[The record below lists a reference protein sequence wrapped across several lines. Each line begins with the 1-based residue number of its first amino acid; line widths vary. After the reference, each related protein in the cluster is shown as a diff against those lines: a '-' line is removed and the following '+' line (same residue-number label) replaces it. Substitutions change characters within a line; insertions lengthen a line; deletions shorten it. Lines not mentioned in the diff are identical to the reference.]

1 MPTPRLPQERTPN
14 KVLLLFR
21 WWWWF
26 STEVRPYFLLER
38 VLLGDSSEVAQRFLL
53 WAGEQTAIPK
63 VWEGFYV
70 WQRPKRPPNALSVRL
85 SQDTWD
91 PKYLEQIYTWSP
103 LRMKNSLDCRWL
115 IVLLRLIPWRWVNH
129 LHSCSHALAC
139 PSTIWFALPSWARLA
154 VLPWH
159 SVRKEISWI
168 HHMVLD
174 LWGRWPCHVGG
185 VVCWK
190 CPSFERGPCLAIM
203 K

>member
-14 KVLLLFR
+14 TVLWLFR

-26 STEVRPYFLLER
+26 STEVRPYFLLEK

-53 WAGEQTAIPK
+53 WAGGTNGYSK
-63 VWEGFYV
+63 SVRRLYV

-103 LRMKNSLDCRWL
+103 RRMKNSLDCRWL
-115 IVLLRLIPWRWVNH
+115 IILLRLIPWRWVNH

-159 SVRKEISWI
+159 SVREFIIWFWTYGAAGCAT
-168 HHMVLD
+168 L
-174 LWGRWPCHVGG
+174 G

>member
-14 KVLLLFR
+14 TVLWLFR

-26 STEVRPYFLLER
+26 STEVRPYFLLEK

-53 WAGEQTAIPK
+53 WAGGTNGYSK
-63 VWEGFYV
+63 SVRRLYV

-103 LRMKNSLDCRWL
+103 RRMKNSLDCRWL
-115 IVLLRLIPWRWVNH
+115 IILLRLIPWRWVNH

-159 SVRKEISWI
+159 SVREFIIWFWTYGAAGCAT
-168 HHMVLD
+168 L
-174 LWGRWPCHVGG
+174 G
-185 VVCWK
+185 
-190 CPSFERGPCLAIM
+190 A
-203 K
+203 